1 MKELTKGSPTKVI
14 MLFAIPIII
23 GNLLQLTYSLIDTR
37 IVGEYLGE
45 EALAAVG
52 ATASLS
58 SLVIGFLNGIGNGF
72 AVIVAR
78 YFGAGEKRGIQRAVA
93 GSLSLAIGIAVFL
106 TLLTLVLLH
115 PILVLLNTP
124 KEIMDLSYQYIFIIF
139 AGMLISML
147 YNVSAAILRAVGDT
161 LTPLIFLGLSTILN
175 IFGDIFCIRILHLGV
190 RGAAFATVASQFL
203 AMAAC
208 MLYMFRRYDILR
220 FPMHDFL
227 FRLRPW
233 PAKSVKK
240 RSKYEKRANT
250 NLRLIL
256 DLLSCGLSMGFMGCL
271 VNIGSVALQSGIN
284 SLGDELITAHMAARK
299 LTELYMVMFSVFG
312 STMAT
317 YSGQNYG
324 AGKYDRIHTG
334 MWKALQITWA
344 WCVIVLICSYTPIC
358 PMLIKAVTA
367 SQNPVI
373 IDNAVLYL
381 KVNTVLYFVAATICV
396 LRNVMQGT
404 GDHVTP
410 IVSSFIECIGKI
422 VIVIVLVPPL
432 GYMGIIVSE
441 PIVWILMVIPLLI
454 QIRVKN
460 ATMKKQAE

>member
-14 MLFAIPIII
+14 ILFAIPIII

-78 YFGAGEKRGIQRAVA
+78 YFGASEKRGIQRAVA
-93 GSLSLAIGIAVFL
+93 GSLSLAIGIAVFF
-106 TLLTLVLLH
+106 TLFALALLH
-115 PILVLLNTP
+115 PILAALNTP
-124 KEIMDLSYQYIFIIF
+124 KEIIGLSYQYIFIIF

-147 YNVSAAILRAVGDT
+147 YNVSAAILRAIGDT
-161 LTPLIFLGLSTILN
+161 LTPLVILGLSTVLN

-190 RGAAFATVASQFL
+190 RGAALATVASQFL

-208 MLYMFRRYDILR
+208 MIYMFRRYDILR

-233 PAKSVKK
+233 LAKRKH
-240 RSKYEKRANT
+240 SKYEKRANT
-250 NLRLIL
+250 NLRLLL
-256 DLLSCGLSMGFMGCL
+256 DLLGCGLSMGFMGCL
-271 VNIGSVALQSGIN
+271 INIGSVALQSGIN

-299 LTELYMVMFSVFG
+299 LTELYMVLFSVFG
-312 STMAT
+312 TTMAT
-317 YSGQNYG
+317 YSSQNYG
-324 AGKYDRIHTG
+324 AGKYERIRTG
-334 MWKALQITWA
+334 MWKALLIAWA

-358 PMLIKAVTA
+358 PMLVKAVTA
-367 SQNPVI
+367 TGNPVI

-381 KVNTVLYFVAATICV
+381 KINTVLYFVTAVICI
-396 LRNVMQGT
+396 LRNVMQGI

-422 VIVIVLVPPL
+422 VIVMVLVPPL
-432 GYMGIIVSE
+432 GYMGIIVAE
-441 PIVWILMVIPLLI
+441 PIVWVLMVIPLLI
-454 QIRVKN
+454 QIRAKN
-460 ATMKKQAE
+460 AAMKKQA